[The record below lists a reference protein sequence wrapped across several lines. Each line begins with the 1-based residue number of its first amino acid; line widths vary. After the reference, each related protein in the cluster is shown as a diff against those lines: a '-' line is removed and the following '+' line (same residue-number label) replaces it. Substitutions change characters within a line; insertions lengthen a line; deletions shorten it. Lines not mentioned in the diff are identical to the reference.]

1 MPYKVQFHPDFVPE
15 WRALEMGLKELVGEV
30 LDHLEDDGP
39 FLGRPEVDTLAGSTH
54 SNMKE
59 IRVRFGKQVWRFAFA
74 FDPSQSAIILCG
86 GDKQGMSQ
94 TLFYKTLIRKA
105 DTRFSAWL
113 KEKRNGH

>member
-1 MPYKVQFHPDFVPE
+1 MFGGAE
-15 WRALEMGLKELVGEV
+15 IVGSA
-30 LDHLEDDGP
+30 HANTKGIQ
-39 FLGRPEVDTLAGSTH
+39 
-54 SNMKE
+54 
-59 IRVRFGKQVWRFAFA
+59 IRRRKQVRRFAFA
-74 FDPSQSAIILCG
+74 FDRAQSAIILCG

>member
-1 MPYKVQFHPDFVPE
+1 MSGGAE
-15 WRALEMGLKELVGEV
+15 II
-30 LDHLEDDGP
+30 
-39 FLGRPEVDTLAGSTH
+39 GSTH
-54 SNMKE
+54 TNMKE

>member
-1 MPYKVQFHPDFVPE
+1 MLHIWNWLWYEIFSKYQMFGGADIV
-15 WRALEMGLKELVGEV
+15 
-30 LDHLEDDGP
+30 
-39 FLGRPEVDTLAGSTH
+39 GSTH
-54 SNMKE
+54 ANMKE

-113 KEKRNGH
+113 KEKHNGY